1 MLVKIHKSY
10 PGQARKVAHAVW
22 GLGQAAFTKAIVI
35 VDQTGPELTDEAA
48 IAKYVLERLDARN
61 SFEFVLGPTETLDH
75 ATRALHFGSKVAID
89 ATQPMAGEPGTG
101 SQGTGIT
108 GLVGKQGARASGPL
122 DAGKD
127 ARAPELAGIEHVRS
141 WSLPGVL
148 VIEIEKARG
157 HQPREL
163 AAERFKRAGE
173 AALPVVVVLPAGLIL
188 EGDAQALVW
197 AALANID
204 PERDLIF
211 NETPEQVD
219 GRWML
224 KRHPRH
230 LLIDATKK
238 DSRDGFVRDW
248 PEMPVHPPEVLAR
261 VKQLLV
267 SHGIEMPTD
276 YLPHGG

>member
-1 MLVKIHKSY
+1 
-10 PGQARKVAHAVW
+10 
-22 GLGQAAFTKAIVI
+22 
-35 VDQTGPELTDEAA
+35 
-48 IAKYVLERLDARN
+48 
-61 SFEFVLGPTETLDH
+61 
-75 ATRALHFGSKVAID
+75 
-89 ATQPMAGEPGTG
+89 
-101 SQGTGIT
+101 
-108 GLVGKQGARASGPL
+108 
-122 DAGKD
+122 
-127 ARAPELAGIEHVRS
+127 
-141 WSLPGVL
+141 
-148 VIEIEKARG
+148 
-157 HQPREL
+157 
-163 AAERFKRAGE
+163 
-173 AALPVVVVLPAGLIL
+173 VVVVLPAGLIR

-238 DSRDGFVRDW
+238 DARDGFVRDW
-248 PEMPVHPPEVLAR
+248 PEMQVHPPEVLAR

-276 YLPHGG
+276 YLPQGG